1 MNKQCLCDSCGELIG
16 KRQKYTLKI
25 ELFASDE
32 VVIEQKDL
40 DGDLNQKIADLYQ
53 SIRNV
58 DAKKLEEDIYICHD
72 LKLCKKCRDIFN
84 QRIKSKEFV

>member
-1 MNKQCLCDSCGELIG
+1 MKKQSVCDNCGNLIG

-25 ELFASDE
+25 ELYASDDVE
-32 VVIEQKDL
+32 IEQKDL
-40 DGDLNQKIADLYQ
+40 DGDLSQKLTDLYQ
-53 SIRNV
+53 SIRDM
-58 DAKKLEEDIYICHD
+58 DAKKLEEDIYICYD